1 MNKKIRSMGLIVL
14 VLTFLFSVQFVGAA
28 DPIVL
33 KASCFL
39 PKNHPLA
46 VKVPVWIDEINKGL
60 SGAVEVKF
68 VGGPEVIPAFEQIE
82 ALRKGIIDVSFTAGA
97 HYGTQLEA
105 ANSLHLSRLMPWD
118 ERKSGYF
125 DLMVKE
131 HEKIG
136 ARYIG
141 RWLHGPFYVWLK
153 EPVKTPQDLR
163 GRRLRTH
170 PLYDRFFKALGI
182 SAVTIQ
188 PSEIYTALERG
199 VIEGTAW
206 PIEGPREQGWTRM
219 LKYIVNH
226 PFYAQNNTVIL
237 MNLNTWNKLPAG
249 VQSKLQEITSSFER
263 EMVSYFQQKIDQEWN
278 LLKKEGIQVIEF
290 SPSDAATFLGL
301 AYDSEWA
308 DLQKKIPDLVPQLR
322 KTSGN

>member
-1 MNKKIRSMGLIVL
+1 MKKFIVSL
-14 VLTFLFSVQFVGAA
+14 AMVAVFLLGAQSVWTAEPVT
-28 DPIVL
+28 L

-39 PKNHPLA
+39 PKNHPVA

-60 SGAVEVKF
+60 PGAVEVKF

-97 HYGTQLEA
+97 HYGPQLPA
-105 ANSLHLSRLMPWD
+105 ANSLHLSKLMPWE

-125 DLMVKE
+125 DLMVKQ

-141 RWLHGPFYVWLK
+141 RWMYGPFYMWLK
-153 EPVKTPQDLR
+153 EPVKTPQELR
-163 GRRLRTH
+163 ERRLRTH
-170 PLYDRFFKALGI
+170 PLYDRFYKALGI

-188 PSEIYTALERG
+188 TSEIYTALERG
-199 VIEGTAW
+199 VIEGTSW
-206 PIEGPREQGWTRM
+206 PIQGPREQGWIRF
-219 LKYIVNH
+219 LKCIINH

-237 MNLNTWNKLPAG
+237 MNLDTWNKLPAG
-249 VQSKLQEITSSFER
+249 VQSKVGDITSSFER
-263 EMVSYFQQKIDQEWN
+263 GMVSYFQEQIAQEWD
-278 LLKKEGIQVIEF
+278 LLKKENIQVIEF
-290 SPSDAATFLGL
+290 SPSDAAMFLNL

-308 DLQKKIPDLVPQLR
+308 DLEKKIPDLVPQLR